1 MGKDSDAWLGS
12 LDYDTLL
19 DISKKGTPEVGGSQV
34 NRKTAARTE
43 IDRRRAEAQL
53 EEERKLTKKEKDE
66 AIKKEEKKE
75 TKKEQVLR
83 VLEKTNQSMS
93 IKAFAKLTGMNKNTA
108 RRELGTAVKRGD
120 IVRVRRGVYRF
131 K

>member
-1 MGKDSDAWLGS
+1 MDEGS
-12 LDYDTLL
+12 T
-19 DISKKGTPEVGGSQV
+19 KEK
-34 NRKTAARTE
+34 RAARTE
-43 IDRRRAEAQL
+43 LKEREAQILL
-53 EEERKLTKKEKDE
+53 EKEELKKKEARE

-75 TKKEQVLR
+75 KKTEQMIR
-83 VLEKTNQSMS
+83 VLKSINREMS
-93 IKAFAKLTGMNKNTA
+93 TKDFVKRTGMNPNTA

>member
-1 MGKDSDAWLGS
+1 MTR
-12 LDYDTLL
+12 YDTT
-19 DISKKGTPEVGGSQV
+19 DEYYGTLTIKDLEDLV
-34 NRKTAARTE
+34 NRGSTKEKIAARTE
-43 IDRRRAEAQL
+43 LKEREAKILL
-53 EEERKLTKKEKDE
+53 EQEELKKKEARE

-75 TKKEQVLR
+75 TKKAQVIR
-83 VLEKTNQSMS
+83 VLDRINREMS
-93 IKAFAKLTGMNKNTA
+93 TKEFVKRTGMNPNTA

>member
-1 MGKDSDAWLGS
+1 MTRDDTTDEYYGTLTIKKLEELVDAGS
-12 LDYDTLL
+12 TKEK
-19 DISKKGTPEVGGSQV
+19 I
-34 NRKTAARTE
+34 AARTE
-43 IDRRRAEAQL
+43 LKEREAQILL
-53 EEERKLTKKEKDE
+53 EKEELKKKEARE

-75 TKKEQVLR
+75 TKKAQVLR
-83 VLEKTNQSMS
+83 VLDKINREMS
-93 IKAFAKLTGMNKNTA
+93 TKDFVKRTGMNPNTA